1 MPRLYRPAIVFSDYI
16 VKRYIRITLNVVIL
30 SAVEGSLPTWRRPHF
45 VHSRAGCPI
54 SRVLCE
60 KWGFPQCPQQR
71 PHPSGTCRHPFRI
84 LSPPT
89 GDPVI
94 PRYTRPEMARIWSDE
109 NRFRT
114 WLAVEVAA
122 TETLA
127 AAGQVPKSAAKAI
140 RERANFK
147 VERIHEIEAE
157 VRHDVIA
164 FTTAVAE
171 FVGPESRWFHYG
183 LTSNDVVDTAQALL
197 IRQASALIAADLR
210 KLAEVLKRRA
220 FEFKDTPM
228 IGRTHGI
235 HAEPITFGF
244 KLANWYSEVQRDI
257 ERFDRAAED
266 MRVGKFS
273 GAVGTFAHLSPD
285 LEEKICGRLGLR
297 AAAISSQV
305 IQRDRHA
312 HYLAT
317 LAVIA
322 CTLDKIAT
330 EIRHLQR
337 TEVREA
343 EEFFSEKQKG
353 SSAMPH
359 KRHPIT
365 LEQISGLARVVR
377 SNAQAGFE
385 NVALW
390 HERDI
395 SHSSAERII
404 LPDSTILVDYLLH
417 KTTNLIDTLLVY
429 PKRMLK
435 NLESTGGL
443 VFSGQLLLDLVEA
456 GVLREDAYRLVQS
469 NAMRAWKEDLNFR
482 ELIMSDPEI
491 TSKVKRETLEHAFD
505 LQRPLRNVNK
515 IFRRVFGEK

>member
-1 MPRLYRPAIVFSDYI
+1 M
-16 VKRYIRITLNVVIL
+16 
-30 SAVEGSLPTWRRPHF
+30 
-45 VHSRAGCPI
+45 
-54 SRVLCE
+54 
-60 KWGFPQCPQQR
+60 
-71 PHPSGTCRHPFRI
+71 
-84 LSPPT
+84 
-89 GDPVI
+89 I

-127 AAGQVPKSAAKAI
+127 EAGLVPKEAAKAI
-140 RERANFK
+140 KERADFR

-171 FVGPESRWFHYG
+171 IVGPHARWFHYG

-197 IRQASALIAADLR
+197 IRQASQVIAQDLQR
-210 KLAEVLKRRA
+210 LSDVLERRA
-220 FEFKDTPM
+220 WEFKHTPM

-244 KLANWYSEVQRDI
+244 KIANWYSETQRNI
-257 ERFDRAAED
+257 ARFMAAAED

-273 GAVGTFAHLSPD
+273 GAVGIFAHLTPE
-285 LEEKICGRLGLR
+285 LEEKICARLGLK
-297 AAAISSQV
+297 AAAVSSQV

-312 HYLAT
+312 NYLAT

-322 CTLDKIAT
+322 STLDKIAT

-359 KRHPIT
+359 KRNPVT
-365 LEQISGLARVVR
+365 CEQISGLARVVR

-395 SHSSAERII
+395 SHSSVERVI
-404 LPDSTILVDYLLH
+404 LPDSTTLTNYMLS
-417 KTTNLIDTLLVY
+417 KTANLIDTMFVY
-429 PKRMLK
+429 PDRMRV
-435 NLESTGGL
+435 NLESTRGL
-443 VFSGQLLLDLVEA
+443 IFSGQLLLDLVEN
-456 GVLREDAYRLVQS
+456 GMTREEAYRLVQGH
-469 NAMRAWKEDLNFR
+469 AMRSWKEGLNFHD
-482 ELIMSDPEI
+482 EILADKEI
-491 TSKVKRETLEHAFD
+491 TSKVPRKQIEYAFD
-505 LQRPLRNVNK
+505 LHRQLKNVDK
-515 IFRRVFGEK
+515 IFARVFGKQTAARRAAKSRNAKKRRKS